1 MWQQCV
7 CYYFL
12 LNSECIIKQLLD
24 LAFVIS
30 EMIKACRL
38 ALSALPLALADNT
51 YMYYTLTMIIII
63 QCFYKIVIILQ
74 KHWLSFIIYL
84 S

>member
-1 MWQQCV
+1 
-7 CYYFL
+7 
-12 LNSECIIKQLLD
+12 
-24 LAFVIS
+24 
-30 EMIKACRL
+30 MIKACRL
-38 ALSALPLALADNT
+38 VLSALRLALADNT

-63 QCFYKIVIILQ
+63 QCSYKIVIILQ